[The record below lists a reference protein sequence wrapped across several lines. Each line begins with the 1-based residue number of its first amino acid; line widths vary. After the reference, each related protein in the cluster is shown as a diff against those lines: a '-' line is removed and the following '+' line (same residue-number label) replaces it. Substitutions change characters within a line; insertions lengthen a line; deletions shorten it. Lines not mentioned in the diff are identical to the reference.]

1 MLFAFSSCDA
11 VLNSLS
17 TDEENNQ
24 NKTEQKDDKKDPSN
38 TGDEESNGNEGGT
51 ETKVPTSLAD
61 FVGTVYLVDSYM
73 YYFFKDANT
82 IITCTDWGNDRYGD
96 IEEKEIGKDGTFCDS
111 GLDCKIKVADGKLI
125 MYRSERWEAEKADD
139 TEGLYGNW
147 EWKDEGAENPNPKSY
162 VVTETTISIYGEEKP
177 YTLKDGL
184 LIGSDNEPIA
194 YYDGTHLS
202 VGFFRNLTK
211 VTDSA
216 KLKKIK
222 KAILGD
228 DYVEEGEDSGEG
240 NGGEGGEETKVPTS
254 LADFVGTSL
263 VYSEDPDWYYN
274 YYMYVKD
281 ADTIVTCS
289 KNNETGKY
297 WISEDKVQEDG
308 SFWSDALTLS
318 FKIKVVAG
326 KLILYRSNVY
336 YEKDTYA
343 DVKKDETE
351 GLYGTWEFEDAAAE
365 HPYPKTYV
373 ITKETFSYDEC
384 GYEDYDEKNATTKSY
399 TLDDGLLISDGEVF
413 AYYDGTSL
421 YTIGVLELK
430 KVAEETLAEEI
441 KKHAID
447 PDKDDDEEEEDPE
460 PYIPDNPEEPVEPEE
475 PEEQL
480 YKGEETEDSVLAKD
494 AGYFEISS
502 VEDFDTIRRVICD
515 GTNIIK
521 TNLGYNVEATK
532 ANYKI
537 MNDIDVTGKWNKLN
551 VYGKDFEGVI
561 DGQGHTIKGLTGY
574 LFHDTKNKP
583 IVKDLILEDYVFY
596 TNYGDNSPLGL
607 QFHGYAIGVQ
617 VIGTKPYGTSWNN
630 NFPILTRNGTTVGC
644 IYTYPD
650 TVVLTDKSN
659 EVATVDG
666 NTSATAEKVAAL
678 NTEIIE
684 WNTGKQTTDI
694 LYCNWHFEIADGKY
708 VLVSGAPAQN

>member
-1 MLFAFSSCDA
+1 MKKTILKIMAIVTLLFAFSSCVVSPD
-11 VLNSLS
+11 
-17 TDEENNQ
+17 
-24 NKTEQKDDKKDPSN
+24 NK
-38 TGDEESNGNEGGT
+38 GDEEKTQQGT
-51 ETKVPTSLAD
+51 EQNDPKNDPESDKDKDPETDPTKDPETDPS
-61 FVGTVYLVDSYM
+61 
-73 YYFFKDANT
+73 KDPE
-82 IITCTDWGNDRYGD
+82 TDPS
-96 IEEKEIGKDGTFCDS
+96 KD
-111 GLDCKIKVADGKLI
+111 
-125 MYRSERWEAEKADD
+125 
-139 TEGLYGNW
+139 
-147 EWKDEGAENPNPKSY
+147 P
-162 VVTETTISIYGEEKP
+162 ETDP
-177 YTLKDGL
+177 
-184 LIGSDNEPIA
+184 
-194 YYDGTHLS
+194 
-202 VGFFRNLTK
+202 
-211 VTDSA
+211 
-216 KLKKIK
+216 
-222 KAILGD
+222 
-228 DYVEEGEDSGEG
+228 EDPS
-240 NGGEGGEETKVPTS
+240 GEETKVPAT
-254 LADFVGTSL
+254 LADFAGTSL

-297 WISEDKVQEDG
+297 WISEDKVKEDG
-308 SFWSDALTLS
+308 SFWSDALTWS
-318 FKIKVVAG
+318 FKIKVAAG

-336 YEKDTYA
+336 YNEDIYA

-365 HPYPKTYV
+365 RPYPKTYV

-384 GYEDYDEKNATTKSY
+384 RYEDYDEENATTKSY

-447 PDKDDDEEEEDPE
+447 PDKDDDDEEEEDPE
-460 PYIPDNPEEPVEPEE
+460 PYIPDNPEEPEDPVEPEE

-551 VYGKDFEGVI
+551 GYGKDFEGVI
-561 DGQGHTIKGLTGY
+561 DGQGHKIIGLTGY
-574 LFHDTKNKP
+574 LFQDTKNTP
-583 IVKDLILEDYVFY
+583 IVKDLILEDFVFY

-617 VIGTKPYGTSWNN
+617 VIGTEPDGTSWNK
-630 NFPILTRNGTTVGC
+630 NFPILTKNGTTVGC

-678 NTEIIE
+678 NAEIVE
-684 WNTGKQTTDI
+684 WNAEKQITDI
-694 LYCNWHFEIADGKY
+694 LYCNWHFEESEGKY
-708 VLVSGAPAQN
+708 VLLSGAPAQD